1 LQRFLLVVLKSCE
14 RNDVEDKVFALRF
27 LHSIIRVCWP
37 RIPAH
42 QGVILRTLAV
52 VRLSLADE
60 KKASNN
66 ELHQEVANAFEL
78 LRLCCGSA
86 LEVKKNAQSLL
97 NPSQAHFFSSF
108 IFFFFLSSQI
118 CQRFTPSTPALL
130 APSPLPHSQNKHTS
144 KKNRAR
150 NSNGRFLECKNRLNQ
165 VLIY

>member
-108 IFFFFLSSQI
+108 IFFFF
-118 CQRFTPSTPALL
+118 
-130 APSPLPHSQNKHTS
+130 
-144 KKNRAR
+144 
-150 NSNGRFLECKNRLNQ
+150 
-165 VLIY
+165 